1 MSSVPPQK
9 PPLGLLFALAALCA
23 VCSSSSAAAGW
34 FTFMGDSGSV
44 GPGSS
49 GPGSSGPSS
58 VIIDHCKGLS
68 NNSPASNVSVA
79 CLRQTLKGA
88 GCVESGGAYKWI
100 TDDYDG
106 WWRKD
111 TNGAGTFEG
120 IKTDMK
126 SYAAATSGDKYIA
139 CKGDATPCAG
149 LTDTSPASTV
159 PVACLRKTL
168 KDTGGCVESGSI
180 YKGLTDDYNGW
191 WRQDNGAGTFGVI
204 KTDMRTYGDA
214 TSGDIYIG
222 CKLNATDCAGVTAA
236 SLASTVPVACLRK
249 TLKDTGGCVESGSIY
264 KGLTDDYNGWWRQD
278 NGAGTFGN
286 VITDMRTYAAATSG
300 DIYIG
305 CKGT

>member
-1 MSSVPPQK
+1 MSSG
-9 PPLGLLFALAALCA
+9 PPLGLLFALAAICA
-23 VCSSSSAAAGW
+23 LCSSSSAAAGG
-34 FTFMGDSGSV
+34 FALMGDSGSV
-44 GPGSS
+44 

-58 VIIDHCKGLS
+58 VIIDHCKGFS
-68 NNSPASNVSVA
+68 NTSPASNVSVA

-88 GCVESGGAYKWI
+88 GCVESGSMYKGL

-168 KDTGGCVESGSI
+168 KGAGCVESGNL

-204 KTDMRTYGDA
+204 KADMNLYGTA
-214 TSGDIYIG
+214 TSGD
-222 CKLNATDCAGVTAA
+222 
-236 SLASTVPVACLRK
+236 R
-249 TLKDTGGCVESGSIY
+249 
-264 KGLTDDYNGWWRQD
+264 
-278 NGAGTFGN
+278 
-286 VITDMRTYAAATSG
+286 
-300 DIYIG
+300 YIG
-305 CKGT
+305 CKGA